1 MLYEY
6 LLSPQNFSH
15 VLMLDADAALV
26 KHSLNILRR
35 EQEWHFG
42 LPRGE
47 IAGQMERRNLDVF
60 LTSDSWVAL
69 SLSFFISK
77 SFKAVL

>member
-35 EQEWHFG
+35 WEQEQFG
-42 LPRGE
+42 FP
-47 IAGQMERRNLDVF
+47 I
-60 LTSDSWVAL
+60 
-69 SLSFFISK
+69 
-77 SFKAVL
+77 